1 MRVTLN
7 LVEVECNTCH
17 TTFAMAARLDAERRA
32 DRKTFFCPLGHSL
45 WYPGETAVKRLERQ
59 LASAQQD
66 ATFYRDNLRAAERSL
81 AATRGV
87 VTKLKKK
94 VEAGVCP
101 VDDCRRNFANV
112 GRHVRRMHPDWNGEA

>member
-1 MRVTLN
+1 MNVTIK
-7 LVEVECNTCH
+7 LVEVECNSCH
-17 TTFAMAARLDAERRA
+17 TIFAMTEALDKARRA
-32 DRKTFFCPLGHSL
+32 DRQTFWCPLGHTL
-45 WYPGETAVKRLERQ
+45 WYPGETEEKRLKRQ
-59 LASAQQD
+59 LASAEQD
-66 ATFYRDNLRAAERSL
+66 AAFYRDNLRATERSL

-94 VEAGVCP
+94 VQAGVCP